1 MSDLLQQIDQ
11 LNKIGI
17 ALSAESDTQKLL
29 EIIMMG
35 AKQLTH
41 ADGGSLYFLKDGL
54 LTFEIIS
61 NDSLGKHMGGTSG
74 SDITFPAIPTQIDG
88 RDNHGNVVS
97 HCVLTETT
105 INITDAYHEDGFDFT
120 GTRKFDRNTGYRTMS
135 ILTIPLKDHEKEII
149 GVLQLINARSSS
161 SDTVI
166 PFSAVN
172 QQLAESLASQA
183 AVALTQRRLI
193 TELQVLFESFIK
205 MIASAIDDKSPYTGG
220 HCRRIPVLTMMLAEA
235 AHNSDLGVLADFVIT
250 DKDRY
255 ELETAA
261 WLHDCGKVVTPEY
274 VMDKSTKLETITD
287 RVLLIGSRI
296 EILIREAEITFLRDK
311 IDLMSASQSF
321 ESIER
326 KFQKQCEQYRND
338 LEFITTINIGGEFMT
353 DDDIDRV
360 SELAQLS
367 WVDQSGDRQPLV
379 TEDELTNLCIRRGTL
394 NDDERVV
401 INNHI
406 VATIKMLE
414 SLPFP
419 KNLQNV
425 PEYAGGHHEKM
436 DGTGYPK
443 GLRKEEMS
451 IQARIMA
458 VADIFEALTASDRPY
473 KSGKK
478 LSECLKIMGFM
489 KKENHIDPDIF
500 DIFIKNK
507 VYLDYA
513 EEFLDP
519 EQIDEIDESIIPGYL
534 I

>member
-1 MSDLLQQIDQ
+1 MPELLERIDR
-11 LNKIGI
+11 LNEIGI
-17 ALSAESDTQKLL
+17 ALSAENNTQKLL
-29 EIIMMG
+29 ELIMMG
-35 AKQLTH
+35 AKSLSG
-41 ADGGSLYFLKDGL
+41 ADGGSLYFLKNESL
-54 LTFEIIS
+54 NFEIIS
-61 NDSLGKHMGGTSG
+61 NDSLGIQMGGTSG
-74 SDITFPAIPTQIDG
+74 NDITFPAIPLIQDG
-88 RDNHGNVVS
+88 EENHSNVVT
-97 HCVLTETT
+97 HCVLTGKT
-105 INITDAYHEDGFDFT
+105 INIDDAYNEDGFDFT
-120 GTRKFDRNTGYRTMS
+120 GTRKFDSKTGYRTRS
-135 ILTIPLKDHEKEII
+135 ILTFPLKDHEKEII
-149 GVLQLINARSSS
+149 GVLQLINATNP
-161 SDTVI
+161 DNGDVI
-166 PFSAVN
+166 PFSAVD

-193 TELQVLFESFIK
+193 TELQILFESFIR

-235 AHNSDLGVLADFVIT
+235 AHRSETGPLETFQIT
-250 DKDRY
+250 EKDRY

-274 VMDKSTKLETITD
+274 IMDKSTKLETIYD
-287 RVLLIGSRI
+287 RIHILETRI
-296 EILIREAEITFLRDK
+296 EILIRDVEIEFLKSKLEDELAGVQDSAQLEIK
-311 IDLMSASQSF
+311 IIDLKDDF
-321 ESIER
+321 EFLQR
-326 KFQKQCEQYRND
+326 TNM
-338 LEFITTINIGGEFMT
+338 GGEFT
-353 DDDIDRV
+353 SEEDIDRV
-360 SELAQLS
+360 RNIATYQWTNRHGE
-367 WVDQSGDRQPLV
+367 VQPLLN
-379 TEDELTNLCIRRGTL
+379 DEEILNLSIQRGTL
-394 NDDERVV
+394 NDGEREV

-419 KNLQNV
+419 RNLQNV

-443 GLRKEEMS
+443 GLKRHEMS

-473 KSGKK
+473 KKGKK

-500 DIFIKNK
+500 DIFIREK

-519 EQIDEIDESIIPGYL
+519 EQIDAIDVAKIPGYL
-534 I
+534 TH

>member
-17 ALSAESDTQKLL
+17 ALSSESDTQKLL

-54 LTFEIIS
+54 LTFEIIT
-61 NDSLGKHMGGTSG
+61 NDSLGKYMGGTSG
-74 SDITFPAIPTQIDG
+74 SDITFPAIPIKIDG
-88 RDNHGNVVS
+88 RDNHSNVVS
-97 HCVLTETT
+97 HCVLTEKT
-105 INITDAYHEDGFDFT
+105 INIADAYHEDGFDFT
-120 GTRKFDRNTGYRTMS
+120 GTRNFDINTGYRTTS
-135 ILTIPLKDHEKEII
+135 ILTIPLMDHEKEII
-149 GVLQLINARSSS
+149 GVLQLINAQSPSG
-161 SDTVI
+161 DVI
-166 PFSAVN
+166 PFSALY

-220 HCRRIPVLTMMLAEA
+220 HCRRIPVLTMMLAEV
-235 AHNSDLGVLADFVIT
+235 AHESDLGVLQNFVIT

-287 RVLLIGSRI
+287 RVHLIASRI

-311 IDLMSASQSF
+311 IDLTSASQSF

-326 KFQKQCEQYRND
+326 RYQKQCEQYRND
-338 LEFITTINIGGEFMT
+338 LDFITRINIGGEFMT
-353 DDDIDRV
+353 DGDIDRV
-360 SELAQLS
+360 TELAQLT
-367 WVDQSGDRQPLV
+367 WLDQSGNRQPLI
-379 TEDELTNLCIRRGTL
+379 TKDELSNLCIRKGTL
-394 NDDERVV
+394 NDEEREV

-419 KNLQNV
+419 KNLQKV

-443 GLRKEEMS
+443 GLRRDEMS

-473 KSGKK
+473 KSAKK

-500 DIFIKNK
+500 DIFIKHK